1 VNRLSKTVDRIR
13 WRGLSAEVEDMWRD
27 RSVPSTICEQTS
39 RPPARSRRG
48 REPRRDSKSIL
59 AGGAFIFGV
68 ESFTD
73 HSTLLAAGFS
83 AASVTGKAVLDAYK
97 DLAGQRRQAKRHDL
111 FYLLALE
118 EQL

>member
-1 VNRLSKTVDRIR
+1 LSA
-13 WRGLSAEVEDMWRD
+13 GLSAEVEDMWRD
-27 RSVPSTICEQTS
+27 EVVPAVNDLRADLSAT
-39 RPPARSRRG
+39 RLGHDAAVNLG
-48 REPRRDSKSIL
+48 RDSKSIL